1 MPSLPELLM
10 EHKDRKR
17 ISFGEMSTLTGVPK
31 PTLAWLSKQ
40 TGTFTTS
47 PENVQKLATGLRI
60 PLRQVQLAA
69 ITSAGLM
76 PDDWAGSMRLASVT
90 GEVDKLSDAD
100 FALVQEL
107 IVRLAQGGSDG

>member
-17 ISFGEMSTLTGVPK
+17 ISFGEMSKLTGIAK
-31 PTLAWLSKQ
+31 PPLAWLSKQ

-47 PENVQKLATGLRI
+47 PENVQAIASGLRI

-69 ITSAGLM
+69 IESAGLM
-76 PDDWAGSMRLASVT
+76 PDDWHGSNRLAAVT
-90 GEVDKLSDAD
+90 GEIDSLSDAD
-100 FALVQEL
+100 FALVQEV
-107 IVRLAQGGSDG
+107 IVRLAQDGSDG

>member
-1 MPSLPELLM
+1 MPTLPELLM

-17 ISFGEMSTLTGVPK
+17 LSFGEMSKLTGIAK

-47 PENVQKLATGLRI
+47 PENVQAIASGLRI

-69 ITSAGLM
+69 IQSAGLM
-76 PDDWAGSMRLASVT
+76 PDDWHGSNRLASVT
-90 GEVDKLSDAD
+90 GEIDSLSAAD

-107 IVRLAQGGSDG
+107 IVRLAQGGDDG